1 MGTITSRK
9 RRDGTVG
16 YTAQIRLKRGGK
28 VIHTEAQTFDR
39 RPAAAAW
46 LKKRE
51 GELAQPGALDRLTA
65 DDPTL
70 GEVIDR
76 YISESKKAI
85 GRTKEQVLRAIKG
98 HDLANLRCS
107 VGSDEISAFAAELVK
122 KVEPQ
127 TRLPGAVVG

>member
-16 YTAQIRLKRGGK
+16 HTAQIRLKRGGK

-39 RPAAAAW
+39 RPAGAAW

-51 GELAQPGALDRLTA
+51 GELAQPALDRLAA

-98 HDLANLRCS
+98 HDLANLRS
-107 VGSDEISAFAAELVK
+107 SAVGRSSAHPHGRAD
-122 KVEPQ
+122 
-127 TRLPGAVVG
+127 RD